1 MNRWILLFIALPAFL
16 LIGFGTVYF
25 VGFEELVG
33 DEQNAGPQAGP
44 QYAQL
49 STATSDAEE
58 VDVAAKAPE
67 PPIKP
72 PAPAAAKP
80 LGEAGKGPGWA
91 VNCKSNARTKDL
103 TCRMSQKVVARQ
115 TGRTLTDVAFVVP
128 GPSESPELV
137 LQLPLGLYLP
147 AGVNYQ
153 VDRDTP
159 RHLSFRMCNRR
170 GCYAREP
177 ISPELWTKLR
187 NGKQLKIDFKDSSE
201 KPVSIAVSLD
211 GLAFA
216 HDKIQR
222 P

>member
-1 MNRWILLFIALPAFL
+1 MNRWMLLFVVLPAFL
-16 LIGFGTVYF
+16 LAGFVAVYF
-25 VGFEELVG
+25 GALDQLSG
-33 DEQNAGPQAGP
+33 DERKAER

-49 STATSDAEE
+49 SSPANDAEE
-58 VDVAAKAPE
+58 ADVAARAPE

-72 PAPAAAKP
+72 QAPATP

-91 VNCKSNARTKDL
+91 VNCKSDARTKNL
-103 TCRMSQKVVARQ
+103 SCRMSQTVVAKQ
-115 TGRTLTDVAFVVP
+115 TGRTLTNVAFLVP
-128 GPSESPELV
+128 GQSENAELV

-153 VDRDTP
+153 IDKNTP
-159 RHLSFRMCNRR
+159 RHLGFGMCNRK

-177 ISPELWTKLR
+177 ISPELLTKLR

-201 KPVSIAVSLD
+201 KAVSIAVSLD
-211 GLAFA
+211 GFAFA